1 MKINLDNERRM
12 PILTALSYF
21 KDAEQVKDSTF
32 RPEII
37 NSLFQELQPTGV
49 AIDAEVGDFVM
60 FDEDCREVAKKFQ
73 YYENGEVVMVLKPG
87 NYSEDDI
94 WLAVFATDVS
104 WPGIIRKPELSFEV
118 DLSVV
123 MNNVLI

>member
-12 PILTALSYF
+12 TILNALSYF

-32 RPEII
+32 SSEII

-60 FDEDCREVAKKFQ
+60 LEEEYREVARKFQ
-73 YYENGEVVMVLKPG
+73 FYENGEVVMG
-87 NYSEDDI
+87 
-94 WLAVFATDVS
+94 
-104 WPGIIRKPELSFEV
+104 ELT
-118 DLSVV
+118 LPR
-123 MNNVLI
+123 